1 MPEYSL
7 ERIIFT
13 PKLTKSLKSELK
25 TMEKCF
31 TLSLVLGLVGLARGQ
46 VQKST
51 IDFSKATQDPQ
62 TGQLCVMQQVCI
74 ADLEALQKLLPSE
87 PCLSEG
93 CSCTSDADCVGTGT
107 GRCVAC
113 NCMEC
118 PVSVGQDIIN
128 PPLTFLIDTTRSVK
142 PDKDSIFNLTQRVVN
157 KIEMGNV
164 NIPNYLLV
172 AFNDYGPDINQNVVT
187 YPATKDVEEFKSK
200 YLLWAYD
207 GLVALEGAH
216 YSGT

>member
-1 MPEYSL
+1 M
-7 ERIIFT
+7 IH
-13 PKLTKSLKSELK
+13 
-25 TMEKCF
+25 
-31 TLSLVLGLVGLARGQ
+31 TLILILMISSASCQ
-46 VQKST
+46 IQKSV
-51 IDFSKATQDPQ
+51 IDFSNAVQDPK

-74 ADLEALQKLLPSE
+74 ADIEALSRLLPSE

-128 PPLTFLIDTTRSVK
+128 PPLTFLVDTTRSVK

-157 KIEMGNV
+157 KIETGNV

-172 AFNDYGPDINQNVVT
+172 SFNDYGPDINQNVVVF
-187 YPATKDVEEFKSK
+187 PATKDVEEFKSK
-200 YLLWAYD
+200 F
-207 GLVALEGAH
+207 
-216 YSGT
+216 

>member
-1 MPEYSL
+1 MQVPYTLKPETMKFFALPLFLAGLVS
-7 ERIIFT
+7 
-13 PKLTKSLKSELK
+13 LTK
-25 TMEKCF
+25 
-31 TLSLVLGLVGLARGQ
+31 GQ
-46 VQKST
+46 VAKSV
-51 IDFSKATQDPQ
+51 IDFSKASPDPQ

-74 ADLEALQKLLPSE
+74 ADIEALSRLLPME

-93 CSCTSDADCVGTGT
+93 CSCTSDADCVGSGT

-118 PVSVGQDIIN
+118 PVSVGKDIIN

-157 KIEMGNV
+157 KIESGNV

-187 YPATKDVEEFKSK
+187 YPGTKDVEEFKSK
-200 YLLWAYD
+200 SISFLN
-207 GLVALEGAH
+207 VFP
-216 YSGT
+216 T